1 MKTQNLSAFVRAY
14 LECALWS
21 STDSDGDPLDADHDI
36 NDFAPEAVVSAQAEC
51 DDFTTAQAEDLA
63 LAGLSDERAG
73 HDFWLNR
80 NGHGSGFWDEGQD
93 PVFRR
98 LSDACKPYGS
108 SDCYVGDD
116 GRIYL
121 T

>member
-1 MKTQNLSAFVRAY
+1 MSTKNLSAFVRAY

-21 STDSDGDPLDADHDI
+21 STDSDGAPLDADHGI
-36 NDFAPEAVVSAQAEC
+36 EDFAPEAVASAQADC
-51 DDFTTAQAEDLA
+51 DAFTTAQAADLA
-63 LAGLSDERAG
+63 LAGLSDDRAG

-98 LSDACKPYGS
+98 LSDACEPYGS

>member
-1 MKTQNLSAFVRAY
+1 MNPFLESY

-21 STDSDGDPLDADHDI
+21 STDEQGEPLNASFKVS
-36 NDFAPEAVVSAQAEC
+36 DFAPEAIASANADCEDFQDAQASCLVE
-51 DDFTTAQAEDLA
+51 AAI
-63 LAGLSDERAG
+63 SDTRAG
-73 HDFWLNR
+73 FLFWLNR
-80 NGHGSGFWDEGQD
+80 NGHGSGFWDEGRE
-93 PVFRR
+93 PVFRQ

-116 GRIYL
+116 GRVYL